1 MIVGQA
7 PAKGNEGLLPFAGRS
22 GARLAK
28 LAGVGE
34 SGDDLPDHFELRNL
48 LDYYSGKD
56 GAKGDKF
63 DWREGIWR
71 ARELA
76 HEVERGRN
84 RVVLLMGHGVKKSFG
99 FGNYQYLERIELG
112 AATYIIFPHPSGV
125 NMWYN
130 SPAHCDQAR
139 LVLREV
145 VSSARQGQ
153 SQG

>member
-28 LAGVGE
+28 LAGVGD
-34 SGDDLPDHFELRNL
+34 SGDDLPAHFDLRNL
-48 LDYYSGKD
+48 LDYYPGKD

-71 ARELA
+71 AREIMQ
-76 HEVERGRN
+76 EIEPEPERT
-84 RVVLLMGHGVKKSFG
+84 VLLMGHGVKRAFG
-99 FGNYQYLERIELG
+99 FGSYGYLERAQLFLV
-112 AATYIIFPHPSGV
+112 TYIPFPHPSGV

-145 VSSARQGQ
+145 VAGART
-153 SQG
+153 